1 VAKGVTT
8 LLLSA
13 QNDDVA
19 RIYERAGFR
28 RVGVAFAAQ
37 AAELPGG

>member
-1 VAKGVTT
+1 MAKGVTT

-37 AAELPGG
+37 AAELLGG